1 MIDYKAD
8 DKLTIYLKGRIDTTN
23 AQEIEE
29 EVMKIVGENESLP
42 IVVDCSGLQYIS
54 SAGLRVIMKLKKA
67 NKDTVLVEVS
77 PAVYEIF
84 ETTGFTEIIT
94 IHKQFRTISVKGC
107 PVIGRG
113 AKGTVY
119 RIDKET
125 IVKTFKKGSDIS
137 DIEKERMLA
146 RRAFV
151 LGIPTAISYD
161 VVKIE
166 GGGYGSVYE
175 LLDASNLAQELASGR
190 KTIDEVVK
198 LEVELLRTIHSTE
211 VNPEQLPPFKD
222 KSDKWLEFDK
232 DYIPADKLDKLRALI
247 DAVPDENH
255 LIHGDFHLKNIM
267 YQNGECILIDMDS
280 LSHGNLVFE
289 LVTIWCSYVGLGEV
303 DNTIVEDFLGIPYN
317 QALAIWR
324 KTLEYYFETTDGKK
338 ISEIEDKVRL
348 LGYARLI
355 RRCARKRLDCETGRK
370 ELENA
375 VEKLCG
381 LLDHLDSLAL

>member
-8 DKLTIYLKGRIDTTN
+8 DKLTFYLKGRIDTTN
-23 AQEIEE
+23 AQAFEE
-29 EVMKIVGENESLP
+29 EIMKIVEENASLP
-42 IVVDCSGLQYIS
+42 IVVDCSDLQYIS

-67 NKDTVLVEVS
+67 NKDTILVEVS

-94 IHKQFRTISVKGC
+94 IHKQFKTISVKGC

-198 LEVELLRTIHSTE
+198 MEVEMLRTIHSTE
-211 VNPEQLPPFKD
+211 VNPEQLPSFKD
-222 KSDKWLEFDK
+222 KSDKWLAVDK
-232 DYIPADKLDKLRALI
+232 DYIPADKFEKLKALI

-255 LIHGDFHLKNIM
+255 LIHGDFHLKNLM
-267 YQNGECILIDMDS
+267 YQNGECLLIDMDS

-324 KTLEYYFETTDGKK
+324 KTLEYYFETTDEKK
-338 ISEIEDKVRL
+338 INEIEDKVRL

-355 RRCARKRLDCETGRK
+355 RRCVRKRLDCETGRK

-375 VEKLCG
+375 VEKLCE
-381 LLDHLDSLAL
+381 LLDRLDSVAL